1 MGQQSQYI
9 RWMCR
14 FIYRFQLRT
23 YHLMALAHRT
33 ALAIFV
39 AALAATA
46 ASAQTTVNPWAT
58 AQIPTGDPI
67 TAEQESGAL
76 LEGMGVMNR
85 ARPEYD
91 AAGVPLGGLTLYPTL
106 AADVTADDNIFR
118 GPSGVSDAVWTIS
131 PRLDLRSNWENN
143 ALQLF
148 GQLDHYAYQNHDT
161 ESRTNWML
169 GGVGRLDLSPG
180 SFLSNETSYFDTHE
194 ARTSP
199 DLSLLALS
207 PTRYR
212 RVHSDGAVSGQ
223 FSLFTLSAAVNYD
236 RFDFD
241 STQLIGGGLIDNHDR
256 DRNAYQ
262 LTGKV
267 AYEFAPEQTLFAQVI
282 YDRRD
287 FDSLLDRNGFDRNSD
302 GYRIDFGTSVMLTP
316 LIRGTAYA
324 GLLEQNYTAPLRDVS
339 TMDFNVK
346 FDWYATELLTAHLVA
361 SRIIDD
367 TTVANASSAD
377 VRRIGASVDYE
388 LLRQLILQPHI
399 DYYDTKFDGI
409 TRDDR
414 ITSAGL
420 EARYSL
426 TGNLAAYAGYD
437 YQQRATNAA
446 GRDFTDNLVTFG
458 LRGQL

>member
-1 MGQQSQYI
+1 LI
-9 RWMCR
+9 IAAR
-14 FIYRFQLRT
+14 RT
-23 YHLMALAHRT
+23 GLAVV
-33 ALAIFV
+33 V
-39 AALAATA
+39 AGFAATA
-46 ASAQTTVNPWAT
+46 ASAQTTVNPWAM
-58 AQIPTGDPI
+58 AQVPKANPV
-67 TAEQESGAL
+67 TAEQESGTL
-76 LEGMGVMNR
+76 LEGMGVMDR

-91 AAGVPLGGLTLYPTL
+91 AAGVPLGGLTLYPSL
-106 AADVTADDNIFR
+106 AADVTGDDNIFR
-118 GPSGVSDAVWTIS
+118 GPNAVSDAVWTIS

-143 ALQLF
+143 ALQLY
-148 GQLDHYAYQNHDT
+148 GQLDHYAYQNNDT

-169 GGVGRLDLSPG
+169 GGAGRLDLAPG

-212 RVHSDGAVSGQ
+212 RVHSDGELTGQ

-262 LTGKV
+262 FTGKV
-267 AYEFAPEQTLFAQVI
+267 AYELAPDQSLFAQVT

-287 FDSLLDRNGFDRNSD
+287 FDSLLDRNGFNRNSD
-302 GYRIDFGTSVMLTP
+302 GYRIDFGASLMLTP

-324 GLLEQNYTAPLRDVS
+324 GLLEQNYAAPLRDVS

-346 FDWYATELLTAHLVA
+346 IDWFATELLTAHLVA

-399 DYYDTKFDGI
+399 DYYDTKFNGI

-420 EARYSL
+420 EVRYSL
-426 TGNLAAYAGYD
+426 TGNLAIYAGYD
-437 YQQRATNAA
+437 YQQRTTNAA
-446 GRDFTDNLVTFG
+446 GRDYTDNLVTLG